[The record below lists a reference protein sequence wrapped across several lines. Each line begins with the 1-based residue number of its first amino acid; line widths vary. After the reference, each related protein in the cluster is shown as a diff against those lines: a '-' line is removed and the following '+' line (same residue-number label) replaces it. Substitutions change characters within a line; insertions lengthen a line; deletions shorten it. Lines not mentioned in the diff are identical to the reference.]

1 MTTPADS
8 GTLVPVPNLLEY
20 FRDSVDAAMAENRVV
35 VGQETSYY
43 LVNLLT
49 FFARS
54 EVFFDAGGPGPGVKP
69 LALMLADA
77 VQAAR
82 PEERRFMLQRLGDV
96 ALFIAGFFAERLHRA
111 PVGLDYYVNMG
122 GAAYRSLAGEIR
134 GTTRGRAMSPTFDE
148 LAAKFAEL
156 VDVLNE
162 VRDSARSSRDEDVLR
177 LYEAW
182 VKTGSRRAARLLRQ
196 AGVQP
201 TLQAR
206 APYQH

>member
-1 MTTPADS
+1 MVMSADR

-20 FRDSVDAAMAENRVV
+20 FRDSVDAAMAENHVV
-35 VGQETSYY
+35 VEQETAYY

-54 EVFFDAGGPGPGVKP
+54 DAFFEANDGGTGARP

-82 PEERRFMLQRLGDV
+82 PGERHFSLQRLGDV
-96 ALFIAGFFAERLHRA
+96 ALFMAGFFAERLHRA

-134 GTTRGRAMSPTFDE
+134 GTTRGRAMAPTFDE

-162 VRDSARSSRDEDVLR
+162 VRESARTARDEDILR
-177 LYEAW
+177 LYDAW
-182 VKTGSRRAARLLRQ
+182 LKTGSRRAARLLRQ
-196 AGVQP
+196 AGVEP
-201 TLQAR
+201 SVQAR
-206 APYQH
+206 STYEH